1 MFEHMADISV
11 HLRSFS
17 DLCVCVCLHIR
28 LCIYKGVCKSTSQ
41 FARLGRQHTQELDEN
56 SSTFL
61 PAMPLIS

>member
-1 MFEHMADISV
+1 MCEHMADISV
-11 HLRSFS
+11 HLRLFS
-17 DLCVCVCLHIR
+17 NLCVCLHIR

>member
-1 MFEHMADISV
+1 MCEHMADISYFK
-11 HLRSFS
+11 S
-17 DLCVCVCLHIR
+17 VCVCLHIR